1 MAGLLDLLYAVIVI
15 LVTIGGLA
23 FVLGT
28 TGRASHEDGFR
39 WQTAVVVVAVGLFLT
54 AIVVDLW
61 GFL

>member
-15 LVTIGGLA
+15 LLTIGGLA

-28 TGRASHEDGFR
+28 TGRATREDGFR
-39 WQTAVVVVAVGLFLT
+39 WQTAVVVAVGLFLT